1 MGFLSTFRRS
11 RATSTLS
18 GQGVSLRFPVKDD
31 FQEWVHLRIASRSFL
46 EPWEPT
52 WPDDEFSQS
61 AFRYR
66 IRRYRDLREDDLCY
80 PYFIFAENSLVGA
93 VTLSNVRRGVAQAG
107 TLGYW
112 IGEPFTRRG
121 YMHRALSLLV
131 PHCFAGL
138 GLHRVEAAC
147 LPRNQASIGLL
158 EKAGFER
165 EGYARSYLQIAGT
178 WEDHLLYAKV
188 SPHQG

>member
-1 MGFLSTFRRS
+1 MAFFRSIQVSETLPNVQGEGVFLRAAQMSDFPQWMALREKS
-11 RATSTLS
+11 R
-18 GQGVSLRFPVKDD
+18 D
-31 FQEWVHLRIASRSFL
+31 FLT
-46 EPWEPT
+46 PWEPT

-66 IRRYRDLREDDLCY
+66 IRRYRDMREDDLCY
-80 PYFIFAENSLVGA
+80 PYFIFSGDTLVGA

-112 IGEPFTRRG
+112 IGEPHVRRG
-121 YMHRALSLLV
+121 YMLKALSLLV
-131 PHCFAGL
+131 PHCFSAL

-147 LPRNQASIGLL
+147 LPRNEASIGLL

-165 EGYARSYLQIAGT
+165 EGYAKSYLQIAGK

-188 SPHQG
+188 SPVPA